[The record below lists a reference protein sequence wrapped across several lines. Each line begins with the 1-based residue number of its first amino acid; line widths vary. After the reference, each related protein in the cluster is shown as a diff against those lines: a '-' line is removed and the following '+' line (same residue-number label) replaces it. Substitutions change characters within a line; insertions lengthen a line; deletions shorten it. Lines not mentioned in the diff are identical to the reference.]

1 MSAATDDFLPE
12 VRGMTLE
19 DIPAVTVIES
29 KSYDFPW
36 YANTFRDCLSS
47 GYHGVVFERHGI
59 LFGYGM
65 LSAAVGEAHLLNL
78 CVAPEMQG
86 KGHGDRMLHVLI
98 DMARELGAMQ
108 MYLEVRASNNAAKYL
123 YYRAGFNEVGL
134 RKNYYQAKKG
144 REDAVVFAKELV
156 V

>member
-1 MSAATDDFLPE
+1 MSAARNESLPE
-12 VRGMTLE
+12 IRSMTLE

-29 KSYDFPW
+29 RSYAFPW
-36 YANTFRDCLSS
+36 YANTFRDCLAS
-47 GYHGVVFERHGI
+47 GYHGIVFERHGM

-78 CVAPEMQG
+78 CIEPEMQG
-86 KGHGDRMLHVLI
+86 KGHGDYMLHVLI
-98 DMARELGAMQ
+98 DMARELGARQ
-108 MYLEVRASNNAAKYL
+108 MYLEVRESNDAAKHL

-134 RKNYYQAKKG
+134 RKNYYQAKSG

>member
-1 MSAATDDFLPE
+1 
-12 VRGMTLE
+12 
-19 DIPAVTVIES
+19 
-29 KSYDFPW
+29 
-36 YANTFRDCLSS
+36 
-47 GYHGVVFERHGI
+47 
-59 LFGYGM
+59 
-65 LSAAVGEAHLLNL
+65 
-78 CVAPEMQG
+78 
-86 KGHGDRMLHVLI
+86 
-98 DMARELGAMQ
+98 MARELGAMQ